1 MILTWLKTGFQDS
14 LSFTASFRTDY
25 KTCIIYV
32 MQNGRG
38 MTTQENQLIWC
49 FFFFLSII
57 YFFWK
62 MNCLG
67 IYKWENPG
75 WVFQNV
81 VDGGRAW
88 SVIKG
93 ILWAPDSLGHEL
105 AMGETESRIEAKFRD
120 ERCPPST
127 TVTSQ
132 QWRKKYRIE
141 KCLQHLLQVLAR
153 AYLDSLLD
161 LAWPAAQR
169 CHVPPGAKCSHKV
182 LV

>member
-1 MILTWLKTGFQDS
+1 MDIDLIKNSLPGLTIIHSIFPQWL
-14 LSFTASFRTDY
+14 
-25 KTCIIYV
+25 
-32 MQNGRG
+32 QNMYYLCHAKWQRYDN
-38 MTTQENQLIWC
+38 TRKSTHLV

-62 MNCLG
+62 MNFLG

-81 VDGGRAW
+81 VDAGRAW

-93 ILWAPDSLGHEL
+93 ILWAPDSFCHEL